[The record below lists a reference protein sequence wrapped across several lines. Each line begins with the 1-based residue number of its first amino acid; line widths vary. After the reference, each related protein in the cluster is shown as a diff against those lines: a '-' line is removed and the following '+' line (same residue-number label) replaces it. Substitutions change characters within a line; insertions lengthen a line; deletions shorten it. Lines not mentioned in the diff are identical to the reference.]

1 MASGSDGG
9 IPTSSRQIAR
19 LSRHEKQAVRRWLRA
34 EGRRVGRAYRGLG
47 TAVGMRELVQ
57 RANRQMRN
65 GRAARILYPQDVG
78 CGSRDAG
85 QILREA
91 R

>member
-1 MASGSDGG
+1 
-9 IPTSSRQIAR
+9 
-19 LSRHEKQAVRRWLRA
+19 
-34 EGRRVGRAYRGLG
+34 
-47 TAVGMRELVQ
+47 MRELIQ